1 MSFTAIPMPSCFPR
15 VQASTPVEAYG
26 PVPAT
31 VKYPK
36 DRAPQGARYCEE
48 VDAFVPADL
57 RYRIRG
63 IRKEAPRKQTLVR
76 RILNIKHKDDN
87 PIVLAMGLTHG
98 KMHLVPLAQAQKD
111 DSIRLHGIEDRERV
125 AEPDFKTDLIPL
137 WEAQTRPDIVYRGK
151 NPLRAQYPKSVD
163 EDN

>member
-26 PVPAT
+26 PVPVT

-36 DRAPQGARYCEE
+36 NRAPQGARYCEE

-63 IRKEAPRKQTLVR
+63 IRKEAPHKQTLVR
-76 RILNIKHKDDN
+76 RILNIRHKDDS
-87 PIVLAMGLTHG
+87 PVVLAMGLTHG

-111 DSIRLHGIEDRERV
+111 DSIRLHGIEDYERE
-125 AEPDFKTDLIPL
+125 AEPDFKTGLIPL

-151 NPLRAQYPKSVD
+151 NPLRKQYLKAGD
-163 EDN
+163 EVN